1 MSVPAASM
9 AAAPHLPCPFV
20 HVFKNLIVHRLGP
33 QPLPDVA
40 AVQAALEKMRF
51 VPCAPTQP
59 LSLGWVEPR
68 GEPHAPLVE
77 VVAGHWIMEL
87 RFEQKL
93 LPSSVVRQRAEER
106 AGQIEQA
113 TGRRPGKR
121 QMKELKEEVT
131 LDLLPQAFTR
141 QAGVRVWIDTRARRM
156 MLDAGSSARAD
167 AAVTALVKAIEGL
180 APMPLATLE
189 SPGAA
194 MAAWLGEGEGPAAF
208 SIDRDC
214 ELKAPDESR
223 AAVRYARHP
232 LDTNEVRAHI
242 AAGKRP
248 TRLALTWRGRVSFA
262 LHDNGQLKRLALVDD
277 VFESEAATPGGFDAD
292 AAIATGEFAPLIDDL
307 IEALGGPAP
316 EPVAA

>member
-1 MSVPAASM
+1 M
-9 AAAPHLPCPFV
+9 
-20 HVFKNLIVHRLGP
+20 FKNLIVYRLGP
-33 QPLPDVA
+33 QPLPDLPELR
-40 AVQAALEKMRF
+40 AALEKMRF
-51 VPCAPTQP
+51 VPCAPTQS

-77 VVAGHWIMEL
+77 AVAGHWLMEL

-106 AGQIEQA
+106 AAQIEQA

-121 QMKELKEEVT
+121 QMKELKEEAT

-141 QAGVRVWIDTRARRM
+141 QASVRAWIDTKARRL

-167 AAVTALVKAIEGL
+167 AAITALVKAVEGL
-180 APMPLATLE
+180 APMPLATQE

-194 MAAWLGEGEGPAAF
+194 MAEWLGEGEGPAGF
-208 SIDRDC
+208 TIDRDC
-214 ELKAPDESR
+214 ELKAPDESK

-232 LDTNEVRAHI
+232 LDTDEVRAHI

-248 TRLALTWRGRVSFA
+248 TRLALTWRGRVSFV
-262 LHDNGQLKRLALVDD
+262 LHENGQLKRLALVDD
-277 VFESEAATPGGFDAD
+277 VFEGTATEQDSGFDAD
-292 AAIATGEFAPLIDDL
+292 AAIATAEFAPLIGDL
-307 IEALGGPAP
+307 IEALGGDVPAP
-316 EPVAA
+316 AGPA